1 MLYIAKVVKSVDEN
15 SCNFNFVTRSCNIN
29 KIILAH
35 NLFLARDTSWRD
47 SAWSLLDSQL
57 LVVLVDSVGFINNIG
72 TLFLANHARS
82 KFFLSF
88 ILVSSIA
95 WSLQISTFTSEENL
109 LILRENT
116 CSFGYNTSEFDEC
129 IQMDMTKLSEF
140 VLYWKA
146 SNSHKNLCVN

>member
-1 MLYIAKVVKSVDEN
+1 MLYITKVVKSIDEN
-15 SCNFNFVTRSCNIN
+15 SCNLYFITRSSNIN
-29 KIILAH
+29 KIKLAH
-35 NLFLARDTSWRD
+35 NLFLAWDTSWRN
-47 SAWSLLDSQL
+47 SAWSLLNSQL

-88 ILVSSIA
+88 ILVSPIA
-95 WSLQISTFTSEENL
+95 WSFQISTFTSEENL

-116 CSFGYNTSEFDEC
+116 CSFGYDTSEFNKC

-140 VLYWKA
+140 VFYW
-146 SNSHKNLCVN
+146 